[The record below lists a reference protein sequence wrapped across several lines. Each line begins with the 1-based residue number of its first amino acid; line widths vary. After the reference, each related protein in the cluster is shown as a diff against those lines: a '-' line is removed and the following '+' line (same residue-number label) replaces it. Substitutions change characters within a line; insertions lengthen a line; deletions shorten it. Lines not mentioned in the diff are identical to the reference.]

1 MAIKNHTLSPKRYTP
16 ACDIVQNSPKKAKW
30 LKITFWG
37 SESAPKVSGGV
48 RNSYRW
54 MKMTKSGPI
63 ILIWVPEVP
72 FDLFSAFWGGAL
84 GKYMKIFNC
93 NSTYLNDI
101 LF

>member
-1 MAIKNHTLSPKRYTP
+1 MAMKNHTLSPKRYTP

-72 FDLFSAFWGGAL
+72 FDLFSAFWGVL
-84 GKYMKIFNC
+84 WESI
-93 NSTYLNDI
+93 
-101 LF
+101 